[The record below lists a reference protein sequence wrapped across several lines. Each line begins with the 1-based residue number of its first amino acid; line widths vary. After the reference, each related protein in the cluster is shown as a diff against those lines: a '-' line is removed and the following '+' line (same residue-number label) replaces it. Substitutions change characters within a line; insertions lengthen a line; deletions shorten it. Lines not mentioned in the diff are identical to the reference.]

1 VTPEAQ
7 VVFTILGIATVMFV
21 SGRVRL
27 DVTALLVVLALMLSG
42 VLTVRE
48 AVSGFGDPILL
59 ILAALFAVG
68 EALIDTGIAYRVGDW
83 LLKAGGDNEPK
94 LIALLMVAAAG
105 LGSVMSSTGV
115 VAIFIPVV
123 LRVASETNRS
133 PARFL
138 IPVSYG
144 ALISGM
150 LTLIAT
156 PPNLVVNGA
165 LADADADVFGLF
177 GFAPIGVGV
186 LVAAV
191 LYMVFVG
198 RRLLG
203 ARDHDEERP
212 SRMQVT
218 IDELVDRYDIA
229 HRLHRVLVRADSP
242 LVEKSVAQT
251 EVGSTWRVYV
261 LAVSRQERLMT
272 TVIPVSPDTRLR
284 LGDILLVDAS
294 PRDIELFCDQCGL
307 DLLAIQPEHGKR
319 LRETFGVAEVL
330 FPPESPYIGAS
341 IKSMELRSNYGVTAL
356 AMRRGSEN
364 LKGDHTDEPLKPG
377 DILLV
382 AGGWKGLQRLGADP
396 RRLIVLS
403 LPKEVKHAVP
413 MASHAPV
420 AFAILIGMVGMLL
433 LETIPMVATILLAA
447 LALVATRC
455 LTMERVYESISWS
468 TLVLVAGLLPV
479 GLALE
484 KTGGMEFIAKA
495 LLSSVDG
502 IGVHAALSVVFFVTA
517 GLSMFLS
524 NTATAVL
531 VAPLAVRMALDLGH
545 SPQAFAA
552 MVVMGASAAFVT
564 PISTPVVSLVVAPG
578 NYRFS
583 DFLKVG
589 APLLVVVWLVSLALT
604 PLVFPL

>member
-1 VTPEAQ
+1 MTPEAEIVF
-7 VVFTILGIATVMFV
+7 VVLGIATVMFV

-42 VLTVRE
+42 VLTVQE
-48 AVSGFGDPILL
+48 ALSGFGDPILI
-59 ILAALFAVG
+59 ILAGLFAVG

-83 LLKAGGDNEPK
+83 LLKAGGDSEPK

-123 LRVASETNRS
+123 LRIASETDRS

-165 LADADADVFGLF
+165 LADAEVDVFGLF
-177 GFAPIGVGV
+177 SFAPIGVGV
-186 LVAAV
+186 LFAAV

-198 RRLLG
+198 RKLLG
-203 ARDHDEERP
+203 ARESNERP
-212 SRMQVT
+212 SRIQVSVE
-218 IDELVDRYDIA
+218 DLVDRYGIGE
-229 HRLHRVLVRADSP
+229 RLHRVLVRADSP
-242 LVEKSVAQT
+242 LVEKSVAET
-251 EVGSTWRVYV
+251 EVGGTWRVYV
-261 LAVSRQERLMT
+261 LAVARQERLMT
-272 TVIPVSPDTRLR
+272 TVIPVAAHMRLR
-284 LGDILLVDAS
+284 PGDILLVDAY
-294 PRDIELFCDQCGL
+294 PNDIELFADQCGL
-307 DLLAIQPEHGKR
+307 DVLGMQPEHGKR
-319 LRETFGVAEVL
+319 LRETFGVAEIL
-330 FPPESPYIGAS
+330 FPPESPYIGES
-341 IKSMELRSNYGVTAL
+341 IKSMELRSSYGVTAL
-356 AMRRGSEN
+356 AIRRRGEN
-364 LKGDHTDEPLKPG
+364 LEGDRTEEPIKPG
-377 DILLV
+377 DIMLV

-403 LPKEVKHAVP
+403 LPKDVKHAVP
-413 MASHAPV
+413 LASHAPI
-420 AFAILIGMVGMLL
+420 AFAILIGMVVLLL
-433 LETIPMVATILLAA
+433 LEAIPMVATILLTA
-447 LALVATRC
+447 LLLVATRC

-484 KTGGMEFIAKA
+484 KTGGMEFIAGR
-495 LLSSVDG
+495 LLDSVDG
-502 IGVHAALSVVFFVTA
+502 VGPYGALSVVFFVTA

-531 VAPLAVRMALDLGH
+531 VAPLAVRMALELGH
-545 SPQAFAA
+545 SPQAFAV

-583 DFLKVG
+583 DFVKVG
-589 APLLVVVWLVSLALT
+589 APLLVIVWLVSLTLT
-604 PLVFPL
+604 PLFFPL

>member
-1 VTPEAQ
+1 MTPEAHI
-7 VVFTILGIATVMFV
+7 VLAILGVATVLFV

-27 DVTALLVVLALMLSG
+27 DVTALLVVLALILSG
-42 VLTVRE
+42 VLTVQE
-48 AVSGFGDPILL
+48 ALSGFGDPILI
-59 ILAALFAVG
+59 ILAGLFAVG
-68 EALIDTGIAYRVGDW
+68 EALIETGIAYRVGDW
-83 LLKAGGDNEPK
+83 LLKKGGDDEPK
-94 LIALLMVAAAG
+94 LIALLMLAAAG

-123 LRVASETNRS
+123 LRIANETDRS

-138 IPVSYG
+138 MPVSYG

-165 LADADADVFGLF
+165 LEDAEVEPFGLF
-177 GFAPIGVGV
+177 SFAPVGLAV
-186 LVAAV
+186 LISAL

-198 RRLLG
+198 RRLFDV
-203 ARDHDEERP
+203 RESEERP
-212 SRMQVT
+212 SRAQVT
-218 IDELVDRYDIA
+218 VDELVERYGVA
-229 HRLHRVLVRADSP
+229 ERLHRVLVRTDSP
-242 LVEKSVAQT
+242 LAGKSVA
-251 EVGSTWRVYV
+251 EAEIGETWRAYV
-261 LAVSRQERLMT
+261 LAVARPERLMT
-272 TVIPVSPDTRLR
+272 TVIPASADTQLR
-284 LGDILLVDAS
+284 AGDTLLVDADPS
-294 PRDIELFCDQCGL
+294 DVGPFREQCGL
-307 DLLAIQPEHGKR
+307 EQLGIRPEHGKR
-319 LRETFGVAEVL
+319 LRETFGVAEIL
-330 FPPESPYIGAS
+330 FPPESPYVGES
-341 IKSMELRSNYGVTAL
+341 IKSMELRSSYGVTAL
-356 AMRRGSEN
+356 AMRRRGESF
-364 LKGDHTDEPLKPG
+364 TDDRTEEPIKPG
-377 DILLV
+377 DVMLV

-403 LPKEVKHAVP
+403 LPKDAKNAVP

-420 AFAILIGMVGMLL
+420 AFAVLVGMVALL
-433 LETIPMVATILLAA
+433 LLDVIPMVATILLAA

-484 KTGGMEFIAKA
+484 KTGAMELIAEG
-495 LLSSVDG
+495 LLSSVAG
-502 IGVHAALSVVFFVTA
+502 LGAYGALSVVFFVTA

-531 VAPLAVRMALDLGH
+531 VAPLAVRMAVDLDY
-545 SPQAFAA
+545 SPQAFAV

-578 NYRFS
+578 NYQFA
-583 DFLKVG
+583 DFVKVG
-589 APLLVVVWLVSLALT
+589 APLLVVVWLVSMIVA

>member
-1 VTPEAQ
+1 MAAEAQ
-7 VVFTILGIATVMFV
+7 IVFIVLGVATVMFV

-42 VLTVRE
+42 VLTVQE

-59 ILAALFAVG
+59 ILAGLFAVG

-83 LLKAGGDNEPK
+83 LLKAGGDSESK
-94 LIALLMVAAAG
+94 LIGLLMVASAG

-123 LRVASETNRS
+123 LRIASETNRS

-165 LADADADVFGLF
+165 LADAKADVFGLF
-177 GFAPIGVGV
+177 SFAPIGVGV

-191 LYMVFVG
+191 LYMAFVG

-203 ARDHDEERP
+203 VRETEERP
-212 SRMQVT
+212 SRAQVT
-218 IDELVDRYDIA
+218 VDELVERYGIDD
-229 HRLHRVLVRADSP
+229 RLHRVLVRADSP
-242 LVEKSVAQT
+242 LVDKSVT
-251 EVGSTWRVYV
+251 ETKVGGTWRTYV

-272 TVIPVSPDTRLR
+272 TVIPVSADMRLR
-284 LGDILLVDAS
+284 AGDVLLVDS
-294 PRDIELFCDQCGL
+294 PPPDLELFADQCGL
-307 DLLAIQPEHGKR
+307 DVLAIQPEHGKR
-319 LRETFGVAEVL
+319 LRETFGVAEIL
-330 FPPESPYIGAS
+330 FPPESPYIGES

-356 AMRRGSEN
+356 AMRRRGEN
-364 LKGDHTDEPLKPG
+364 LTGDRTEEPIKPG

-403 LPKEVKHAVP
+403 LPKDVKHAVP
-413 MASHAPV
+413 LASHAPV
-420 AFAILIGMVGMLL
+420 AFAVLVGMVLL
-433 LETIPMVATILLAA
+433 LLLDVIPMVATILLAT
-447 LALVATRC
+447 LVLVATRC

-484 KTGGMEFIAKA
+484 KTGGMDLLARG
-495 LLSSVDG
+495 LLSAVE
-502 IGVHAALSVVFFVTA
+502 GVGVYGALSVVFFVTA

-531 VAPLAVRMALDLGH
+531 VAPLAVRMAIDLGH
-545 SPQAFAA
+545 SPQAFAV

-583 DFLKVG
+583 DFVKVG
-589 APLLVVVWLVSLALT
+589 TPLLVVVWLVSLALT